1 MTGRHTSRNRTD
13 RLFGIGLALLVALAA
28 AAPGRAESPRTVV
41 IGEVS
46 GAANSVTQLLQM
58 LQLVDEAGRWSGGDA
73 VLIQTGDLMDRG
85 ENVRAAL
92 DLFMRLQEEAAAS
105 GGKVVVLMGNH
116 EVLNILGEYRGVEF
130 MAYQHF
136 AGADSELQ
144 QQRAWETYA
153 AWRQQRAEATESDFN
168 ADETARSEWMASH
181 PPGWVEYAMSMR
193 PDGVYGRWLRTL
205 PVAFELDG
213 TLYVHAGFSPEM
225 GEMDVTYVNDAA
237 IDEIAAF
244 DDYRARMVTDGLA
257 LPFSSAHDLVDVITA
272 EITYLNG
279 LKGKQQRSA
288 KRRAEAANEL
298 QPLTRLGN
306 WVVLAKKGPLW
317 FKGATEWDDT
327 VHGAEMA
334 EILDGLGA
342 RRMVV
347 GHASGPA
354 QHIHAR
360 FGGRVIVASCP
371 MSDDPWVA
379 TAPAGLE
386 LVGDDVFVVTP
397 TDRQA
402 LPDAALDPPL
412 NVAAR

>member
-1 MTGRHTSRNRTD
+1 MTQRHPSRIFTESLLR
-13 RLFGIGLALLVALAA
+13 IGLTFLIALAV
-28 AAPGRAESPRTVV
+28 AAPGRADAPRTIV

-46 GAANSVTQLLQM
+46 GAANSATQLLQR
-58 LQLVDEAGRWSGGDA
+58 LELVDDAGHWIGGDA
-73 VLIQTGDLMDRG
+73 VLVQTGDLMDGG
-85 ENVRAAL
+85 EHVRAAL
-92 DLFMRLQEEAAAS
+92 DLFMRLQEEAAAA
-105 GGKVVVLMGNH
+105 GGEVVVLMGNH
-116 EVLNILGEYRGVEF
+116 EILNVLGEVRGVDY

-136 AGADSELQ
+136 AGADSEAQ
-144 QQRAWETYA
+144 QQQAWEAYA
-153 AWRQQRAEATESDFN
+153 AWRHQRAEATGGDFT

-181 PPGWVEYAMSMR
+181 PPGWFEYAMSMR

-205 PVAFELDG
+205 PVAFERNG

-225 GEMDVTYVNDAA
+225 GDMDVAYVNDAA
-237 IDEIAAF
+237 ADEIAAF
-244 DDYRARMVTDGLA
+244 DDYRARMVTEGLA

-272 EITYLNG
+272 EIAYLNG

-288 KRRAEAANEL
+288 RKRAEAANEL

-317 FKGATEWDDT
+317 FTGATEWDDT
-327 VHGAEMA
+327 LHGTEMA
-334 EILDGLGA
+334 EILDRLGA

-379 TAPAGLE
+379 STPAGLE
-386 LVGDDVFVVTP
+386 FVGDDVFVVTP
-397 TDRQA
+397 TDRES
-402 LPDAALDPPL
+402 LLDAALDPPL
-412 NVAAR
+412 NIAAR

>member
-1 MTGRHTSRNRTD
+1 MTRRDSSRNPAV
-13 RLFGIGLALLVALAA
+13 RLSVIGLTLLVALAVSG
-28 AAPGRAESPRTVV
+28 PGRADAPRTIV

-46 GAANSVTQLLQM
+46 GAANSVTQLLQRM
-58 LQLVDEAGRWSGGDA
+58 QLVDEAGHWIGGDA
-73 VLIQTGDLMDRG
+73 VFVQTGDLMDGG

-92 DLFMRLQEEAAAS
+92 DLFMRLQEEAAAA

-116 EVLNILGEYRGVEF
+116 EVLNIIGDYRGVDY

-136 AGADSELQ
+136 AGADSEVQ
-144 QQRAWETYA
+144 QQQAWEAYA
-153 AWRQQRAEATESDFN
+153 AWREQRAEATGGDFT
-168 ADETARSEWMASH
+168 ADETAKSDWMANH

-193 PDGVYGRWLRTL
+193 PEGVYGRWLRTL
-205 PVAFELDG
+205 PVAFEHDG

-225 GEMDVTYVNDAA
+225 GEMDVAYVNDAA
-237 IDEIAAF
+237 TDEIAAF

-272 EITYLNG
+272 EIAYIND

-288 KRRAEAANEL
+288 RKRAEAANEL

-306 WVVLAKKGPLW
+306 WVVLAKQGPLW
-317 FKGATEWDDT
+317 FKGATEWDDKD
-327 VHGAEMA
+327 HGSEMV

-379 TAPAGLE
+379 STPAGLE
-386 LVGDDVFVVTP
+386 IIGDDVFVVTP

-402 LPDAALDPPL
+402 LLDAALDPTL
-412 NVAAR
+412 NVARR